1 VELRTYYKD
10 YCVVH
15 LSCDCPARKSLLA
28 LNSEI
33 GKARSIFTTT
43 NQVAE
48 LSPRKTARMAGLF
61 YLIFILT
68 TVLASYIRGNIIV
81 PGDAVATANNIVAS
95 QGLFR
100 VGFITE
106 LVSAVFFV
114 LAAWALYVL
123 LKPVNKN
130 LALLFLL
137 LNLGGVAVECLN
149 ALNLFAA
156 LQVLSGANYL
166 SVFQTGQLQ
175 AMAMSFLDLY
185 TSGFAMTQIFFS
197 AWLIPL
203 GYLIYKS
210 RFLPKWLGLLIILDF
225 FGNMSWFLQV
235 FLLPDYRILSY
246 PGNAISFIAEIA
258 LTAWL
263 LIMAVKEQK

>member
-1 VELRTYYKD
+1 MPIEVENSLSQKIKD
-10 YCVVH
+10 
-15 LSCDCPARKSLLA
+15 
-28 LNSEI
+28 
-33 GKARSIFTTT
+33 
-43 NQVAE
+43 

-68 TVLASYIRGNIIV
+68 TVLASYVRSQFIV
-81 PGDAVATANNIVAS
+81 SGDAVATANNIVAS
-95 QGLFR
+95 QGLLR
-100 VGFITE
+100 VGFVTE
-106 LVSAVFFV
+106 LVSAVFFL

-156 LQVLSGANYL
+156 LQFLSGANYL
-166 SVFQTGQLQ
+166 GVFQTGQLQ
-175 AMAMSFLDLY
+175 AMAMSSLDLY
-185 TSGFAMTQIFFS
+185 TNGFLIAQIFFS
-197 AWLIPL
+197 AWLLPL
-203 GYLIYKS
+203 GYLVYKS
-210 RFLPKWLGLLIILDF
+210 GFLPKWLGLLLILDF
-225 FGNMSWFLQV
+225 FGNMSWFLQG
-235 FLLPDYRILSY
+235 FLIPDYKILAY

>member
-1 VELRTYYKD
+1 MTIETE
-10 YCVVH
+10 
-15 LSCDCPARKSLLA
+15 
-28 LNSEI
+28 NSI
-33 GKARSIFTTT
+33 SQKIAD
-43 NQVAE
+43 Q
-48 LSPRKTARMAGLF
+48 SPRKTARMAGLF

-81 PGDAVATANNIVAS
+81 TGDAAATANNIVAS

-100 VGFITE
+100 VGFVTE
-106 LVSAVFFV
+106 LLSAVFFV
-114 LAAWALYVL
+114 LAAWALYAL

-130 LALLFLL
+130 LALLLL
-137 LNLGGVAVECLN
+137 VLNLGGVAVECLN

-156 LQVLSGANYL
+156 LQFLSGANYL

-175 AMAMSFLDLY
+175 AMAMSSLNLY
-185 TSGFAMTQIFFS
+185 TSGFAIAQIFFS
-197 AWLIPL
+197 AWLLPL
-203 GYLIYKS
+203 GYLVYKS
-210 RFLPKWLGLLIILDF
+210 RFLPKWLGLLLILDF

-235 FLLPDYRILSY
+235 FLLPDYKIIAY

>member
-1 VELRTYYKD
+1 MKIL
-10 YCVVH
+10 
-15 LSCDCPARKSLLA
+15 
-28 LNSEI
+28 
-33 GKARSIFTTT
+33 RSIFTTT
-43 NQVAE
+43 NSISDF
-48 LSPRKTARMAGLF
+48 SPRKTARMAGLF

-68 TVLASYIRGNIIV
+68 TVLATYIRDTFIV
-81 PGDAVATANNIVAS
+81 SGDAAATANNIVSS
-95 QGLFR
+95 QVFFR
-100 VGFITE
+100 VGFVTE
-106 LVSAVFFV
+106 LVSATFFV

-137 LNLGGVAVECLN
+137 LNLGGVTVECIN

-166 SVFQTGQLQ
+166 TAFQTGQLQ

-235 FLLPDYRILSY
+235 FLLPDFRILSY

-258 LTAWL
+258 LTVWL
-263 LIMAVKEQK
+263 LVMAVKEQKTTD

>member
-1 VELRTYYKD
+1 MPGID
-10 YCVVH
+10 M
-15 LSCDCPARKSLLA
+15 
-28 LNSEI
+28 
-33 GKARSIFTTT
+33 T
-43 NQVAE
+43 NRIADQ
-48 LSPRKTARMAGLF
+48 SPRKTARMAGLF

-68 TVLASYIRGNIIV
+68 TVLATSIRDGFIV
-81 PGDAVATANNIVAS
+81 PGDAAATANNIMAS
-95 QGLFR
+95 QVLFR
-100 VGFITE
+100 VGFVTE
-106 LVSAVFFV
+106 LVSAAFFV

-156 LQVLSGANYL
+156 LQFLSGANYL

-175 AMAMSFLDLY
+175 AMAMSSLDLY
-185 TSGFAMTQIFFS
+185 TSGFLIAQIFFS
-197 AWLIPL
+197 VWLLPL
-203 GYLIYKS
+203 GYLVYKS
-210 RFLPKWLGLLIILDF
+210 RSLPRLLGLLLILDF
-225 FGNMSWFLQV
+225 FGNMSWFLQG
-235 FLLPDYRILSY
+235 FLLPDYKILAY

>member
-1 VELRTYYKD
+1 MPIETENSISQKIAD
-10 YCVVH
+10 
-15 LSCDCPARKSLLA
+15 LSS
-28 LNSEI
+28 
-33 GKARSIFTTT
+33 
-43 NQVAE
+43 
-48 LSPRKTARMAGLF
+48 RKTARMAGLF

-81 PGDAVATANNIVAS
+81 SGDAAATANNIMGS
-95 QGLFR
+95 ELLFR
-100 VGFITE
+100 VGFVTE

-114 LAAWALYVL
+114 LAAWALYAL

-130 LALLFLL
+130 LALLLL
-137 LNLGGVAVECLN
+137 VLNLGGVAVECLN

-156 LQVLSGANYL
+156 LQFLSGANYL

-175 AMAMSFLDLY
+175 AMAMSSLNLY
-185 TSGFAMTQIFFS
+185 TSGFAIAQIFFS
-197 AWLIPL
+197 AWLLPL
-203 GYLIYKS
+203 GYLVYKS
-210 RFLPKWLGLLIILDF
+210 RFLPKWLGLLLILDF

-235 FLLPDYRILSY
+235 FLLPDYKILAY